1 MKTKINQVTDVSKV
15 NTIKVEDFDEAI
27 LVVQVRV
34 GKFEVKDVLLD
45 GGFGVN
51 INSKSLKKKLGLR
64 KSQPTSF
71 IICMVDQHKV
81 QAMGLI
87 QNLKINLT
95 IYVYKI
101 LIIVLKMENG
111 IEAYSMFLE
120 RPWLKQAKAHHNWGD
135 STLLIIL
142 ENIRITLNIIKQVNI
157 KSSQS

>member
-1 MKTKINQVTDVSKV
+1 MKLEIKLGQLIRICPQVMKMMEKSLMKTKINQVTDVSKV

-120 RPWLKQAKAHHNWGD
+120 RP
-135 STLLIIL
+135 
-142 ENIRITLNIIKQVNI
+142 
-157 KSSQS
+157 

>member
-1 MKTKINQVTDVSKV
+1 MKMMEKSLMKTKINQVTDVSKV

-120 RPWLKQAKAHHNWGD
+120 RP
-135 STLLIIL
+135 
-142 ENIRITLNIIKQVNI
+142 
-157 KSSQS
+157 